1 MAFAFIADLSTSAS
15 ILLLIS
21 LAAIC
26 LFEAINGF
34 HDTANAVATV
44 IYTKTLSPNVAVVW
58 SGLMNFLGV
67 FFGGVVM
74 ASIMGFFGAS
84 GDSHGGI
91 GVAMGIVKLMPLNEM
106 MSSNVSETISLVM
119 AVLFAAII
127 WNLATWYRGIPCSSS
142 HTLIGALLGAGFAF
156 STIHLS
162 AKVNWGKASEIGS
175 ALLIS
180 PLFGFSL
187 AIILMYMLRVF
198 VKNKRIFRE
207 PDPKKPPPFWIR
219 ATLVLTCTLVS
230 FFHGSNDGQKG
241 VGLLLVIMMAFMP
254 TQFAMNQA
262 INPNQLKASAE
273 NIESALL
280 QEATT
285 AANSAVLQGFAQETR
300 SLIGT
305 IDTLNAQSKASV
317 LALRKDIQKLNGS
330 LTGAISGGLI
340 TNAAM
345 KSTIRSEIK
354 HLQGSY
360 EYAPLWMVALISI
373 CLGIGTMIGWKRIVV
388 TIGEKI
394 GKSHLTYAQGASAE
408 LCAAA
413 TIGVSTGLGLPVST
427 THVLSSGIAGTM
439 VAQGGV
445 KNLQR
450 GTIRNI
456 VLAWLLTLPVSFG
469 LAFLLYFALRII
481 I

>member
-1 MAFAFIADLSTSAS
+1 MVFAFIADLSASAS
-15 ILLLIS
+15 VLLIIS

-44 IYTKTLSPNVAVVW
+44 IYTKTLRPRVAVVW
-58 SGLMNFLGV
+58 SGFMNFVGV

-74 ASIMGFFGAS
+74 ASILSFFGAAA
-84 GDSHGGI
+84 DSHGGI
-91 GVAMGIVKLMPLNEM
+91 GVAMGIVKLMPINEM
-106 MSSNVSETISLVM
+106 MASSQSETMSLVL

-142 HTLIGALLGAGFAF
+142 HTLIGSLLGAGFAF

-175 ALLIS
+175 SLLIS

-198 VKNKRIFRE
+198 VRSKRIFKE

-254 TQFAMNQA
+254 THFALN
-262 INPNQLKASAE
+262 NEVSPDQLRNAAN
-273 NIESALL
+273 NIERALL

-285 AANSAVLQGFAQETR
+285 AQNPAALQGFAQETR
-300 SLIGT
+300 QLVTT
-305 IDTLNAQSKASV
+305 IDTLHPQSKASM
-317 LALRKDIQKLNGS
+317 LALRKGIQKLNGS
-330 LTGAISGGLI
+330 LNGAITGGLV
-340 TNAAM
+340 TDPNT
-345 KSTIRSEIK
+345 KKTIRSEIK
-354 HLQGSY
+354 QLASSY
-360 EYAPLWMVALISI
+360 EFAPTWMIALISI
-373 CLGIGTMIGWKRIVV
+373 CLGVGTMIGWKRIVV

-413 TIGVSTGLGLPVST
+413 TIGVSTGLGLPVD
-427 THVLSSGIAGTM
+427 
-439 VAQGGV
+439 
-445 KNLQR
+445 
-450 GTIRNI
+450 
-456 VLAWLLTLPVSFG
+456 P
-469 LAFLLYFALRII
+469 
-481 I
+481 